1 MLCPNVMTVCDE
13 LAQAYSTITKVDAFA
28 YASMNTSIGKLSPDP
43 DWLGPVRNE
52 LTLLS
57 TAGAQWQQ
65 QKPVIWAPLLSQFN
79 TYYALFSGFAEI
91 SSQMRDDKDA
101 WLEAL
106 GQLRTSLANAENA
119 SKAAEGQFILQIN
132 NLNNIRQVFDSS
144 LNKAWA
150 ALAHEEQEMVA
161 LAAEVTALQ
170 DKVDSLQ
177 ESINSAEISS
187 GKSYIQ
193 SSVSISYTLVSTAG
207 AEVPYLAIA
216 GLVFTVGK
224 LAYDLIVN
232 DKEIAETIGKIV
244 ELRNKASQEAQ
255 AAAMSKGIIQLIDN
269 FDKNLLAV
277 QRQLPALGTMWANE
291 KAKVDGAIAALHS
304 GAKPTQYLELLS
316 MSSAAATW
324 KKLSEFA
331 TQLTQMAE
339 QGKPVTLST
348 STKTSLK
355 GASTP

>member
-57 TAGAQWQQ
+57 NAGAEWQQ
-65 QKPVIWAPLLSQFN
+65 KKPIIWAPLLTQFTN
-79 TYYALFSGFAEI
+79 YYALFSGFADI
-91 SSQMRDDKDA
+91 ASQMGDDTDA

-106 GQLRTSLANAENA
+106 GQLRSSLATAEVA
-119 SKAAEGQFILQIN
+119 SKAAEGQFVLQIN
-132 NLNNIRQVFDSS
+132 NLNNVRQVFDSS

-150 ALAHEEQEMVA
+150 SLADEEKEMVA

-207 AEVPYLAIA
+207 AEVPYLAIV

-224 LAYDLIVN
+224 LAYDLIVT
-232 DKEIAETIGKIV
+232 DKEITETIGKIV

-291 KAKVDGAIAALHS
+291 KAKVDGVITALNS

-324 KKLSEFA
+324 KKLADFA

-339 QGKPVTLST
+339 QGKPVILTT
-348 STKTSLK
+348 SKQTSLK
-355 GASTP
+355 GATTP

>member
-13 LAQAYSTITKVDAFA
+13 LAQSYSTITKVDAFA

-52 LTLLS
+52 LALLS
-57 TAGAQWQQ
+57 NSGAEWQQ
-65 QKPVIWAPLLSQFN
+65 KKPTIWAPLLTQFIN
-79 TYYALFSGFAEI
+79 YYALFSGFADVA
-91 SSQMRDDKDA
+91 SQMGDDKDA

-106 GQLRTSLANAENA
+106 GQLRASLATAENA
-119 SKAAEGQFILQIN
+119 SKAAEGQFVLQIN
-132 NLNNIRQVFDSS
+132 NLNNVRQVFDTS

-150 ALAHEEQEMVA
+150 ALADEEQEMVA
-161 LAAEVTALQ
+161 LAAQVTALQ
-170 DKVDSLQ
+170 DRLDSLQ

-207 AEVPYLAIA
+207 AEVPYLAIV
-216 GLVFTVGK
+216 GLVYTVGK
-224 LAYDLIVN
+224 LAYDLIVT

-277 QRQLPALGTMWANE
+277 QRQLPALGTMWENE
-291 KAKVDGAIAALHS
+291 KVKVDGAIAAINA
-304 GAKPTQYLELLS
+304 GAKPTHFLELLS
-316 MSSAAATW
+316 MPAATATW
-324 KKLSEFA
+324 KKLADFA
-331 TQLTQMAE
+331 TQLTRVAE
-339 QGKPVTLST
+339 QGKPVTLTT
-348 STKTSLK
+348 SKQATLK